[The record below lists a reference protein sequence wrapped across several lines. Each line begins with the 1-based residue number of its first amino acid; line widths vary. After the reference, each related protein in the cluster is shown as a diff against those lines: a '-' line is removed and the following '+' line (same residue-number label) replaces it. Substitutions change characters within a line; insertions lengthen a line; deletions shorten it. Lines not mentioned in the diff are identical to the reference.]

1 MNRLQ
6 KGMVFFALVVL
17 AAAYGFDAAAQAGPY
32 QFYAL
37 TPCRVVDT
45 RPTAPAAQQQG
56 GIVTAGGDRFFTFQ
70 TKCGVPA
77 GAKAV
82 TVNLTVVGPTQGGF
96 VSLFPAGPRPV
107 PMISTINFAT
117 LEPAIANGAIVPLAA
132 ATPDLGLVYGSL
144 AGVWTTHVILDVTGY
159 FAP

>member
-6 KGMVFFALVVL
+6 KGMVFFAVGVL
-17 AAAYGFDAAAQAGPY
+17 AAAFGFDAAAQAGPY

-45 RPTAPAAQQQG
+45 RSGTPSLSQG
-56 GIVTAGGDRFFTFQ
+56 GIVTVGVDRFFTFQ
-70 TKCGVPA
+70 GGACGVPN

-82 TVNLTVVGPTQGGF
+82 TVNLTVVSPSQGGF
-96 VSLFPAGPRPV
+96 ISLFPAGPRPV
-107 PMISTINFAT
+107 PMISTINFAA
-117 LEPAIANGAIVPLAA
+117 LEPAIANGAIVPLKAT
-132 ATPDLGLVYGSL
+132 TPDLGLVYG
-144 AGVWTTHVILDVTGY
+144 AGVAGTTQVILDVTGY

>member
-6 KGMVFFALVVL
+6 KGMVFFALGVL
-17 AAAYGFDAAAQAGPY
+17 AAAFGFDAAAQAGPY

-45 RPTAPAAQQQG
+45 RSATPAINQG
-56 GIVTAGGDRFFTFQ
+56 GIVTVGVDRSFTFQ
-70 TKCGVPA
+70 GNCGVPS

-82 TVNLTVVGPTQGGF
+82 TVNLTIVGPTQGGF

-107 PMISTINFAT
+107 PMISTINFAA
-117 LEPAIANGAIVPLAA
+117 LEPAIANGAIVPLKAT
-132 ATPDLGLVYGSL
+132 TPDLGLVYG
-144 AGVWTTHVILDVTGY
+144 AGAAGTTHVILDVTGY

>member
-6 KGMVFFALVVL
+6 KGVVFLAVGVL
-17 AAAYGFDAAAQAGPY
+17 AAAFGFDAAAQAGPY

-45 RPTAPAAQQQG
+45 RSATPSLNQG
-56 GIVTAGGDRFFTFQ
+56 GIVNVAVNRSFTIQ
-70 TKCGVPA
+70 GRCGVPA

-82 TVNLTVVGPTQGGF
+82 TLNLTVTQPTQGGF
-96 VSLFPAGPRPV
+96 ISLFPAGPLPTPLV
-107 PMISTINFAT
+107 STINFLT
-117 LEPAIANGAIVPLAA
+117 GEPAIANGAIVPLKAT
-132 ATPDLGLVYGSL
+132 TPDLGLIYGSS
-144 AGVWTTHVILDVTGY
+144 AGAWTTHVIVDVTGY